1 MSDEYNASDFKRKYE
16 RKTYK
21 AEIYFSVKSQA
32 YPATIHNLS
41 LGGALIKHD
50 GTLKISEGETI
61 TINIPFSN
69 TERGVKRKARI
80 MWISDTKFG
89 IEFI

>member
-1 MSDEYNASDFKRKYE
+1 MSDEYNISAFKRKYE
-16 RKTYK
+16 RKAYK
-21 AEIYFSVKSQA
+21 AEIYFSIKSKA
-32 YPATIHNLS
+32 YPAIIQNLS
-41 LGGALIKHD
+41 LGGARINHD

-69 TERGVKRKARI
+69 TERGVKRKAKI
-80 MWISDTKFG
+80 MWISDTQFG

>member
-1 MSDEYNASDFKRKYE
+1 MSDEYNISAFNRKYE
-16 RKTYK
+16 RKDYK
-21 AEIYFSVKSQA
+21 AEIYFSVKSKA
-32 YPATIHNLS
+32 YPAIIHNLS

-80 MWISDTKFG
+80 MWISDTQFG